1 MRMLRSLSARLIL
14 AFAFVI
20 LLALAISGAGTLW
33 LLRAQEREAAEE
45 RVGRLAEPVTLA
57 LALLGDAGLD
67 QNEIDNAV
75 AEYAKS
81 FDVRILLVD
90 QAGLVHADTDSK
102 LEGATIDAVTNGE
115 LRVTRRGGATFRMA
129 SYSSGDQDL
138 FLFAAPEDRVEV
150 SNRLALVQWLIYQL
164 PQSLSRDQ
172 LEQELNTLISSPNAV
187 RVLPDPALRAL
198 VAVPEQEITSAWRD
212 VIPQLVIAGA
222 AALLASVAAALLVSR
237 SISRPL
243 ARMTRA
249 AQEMA
254 RGNYDQKLDLRREDE
269 VGRLSQAFDVMAG
282 EVSHSHQMMRD
293 FLANVSHELKTPLT
307 SIQGFSQAMEE
318 GAISSE
324 AEYRDAAHIINE
336 ESQRMRGLV
345 DDLIDLSRLES
356 GQAVIERGAVDMG
369 EVLRSSA
376 RRFERQAKEKGVSLD
391 LDLPGLP
398 AIEGDGRR
406 LEQVFSNLIDNGI
419 RHTPGGGAVSVR
431 AEAPAGAIQV
441 TVHNTGSYIPL
452 EDVQRVFERFFQ
464 LDRNRS
470 SGNGGSGLGLAI
482 ARELVQAHRGTIV
495 AHSDREQGT
504 EFIVALPVTPQRA
517 NGGTQREPA

>member
-1 MRMLRSLSARLIL
+1 MLRSLSAQLIL
-14 AFAFVI
+14 AFAFIVV
-20 LLALAISGAGTLW
+20 LALAISGAGTLW
-33 LLRAQEREAAEE
+33 LLRDQEREAAEE

-57 LALLGDAGLD
+57 LALLGDAGID
-67 QNEIDNAV
+67 QAEKNKAV
-75 AEYAKS
+75 AEYADS

-90 QAGLVHADTDSK
+90 EFGRVVADTESK
-102 LEGATIDAVTNGE
+102 LVGTTIDAVADDE
-115 LRVTRRGGATFRMA
+115 LQLTSRGSASFRMTG
-129 SYSSGDQDL
+129 YSTDEEDL
-138 FLFAAPEDRVEV
+138 FLFAAPDDSVAV
-150 SNRLALVQWLIYQL
+150 SDRLALVQLFIYQL
-164 PQSLSRDQ
+164 PPSLSRAQ
-172 LEQELNTLISSPNAV
+172 LQAQVDTLITSPDAI
-187 RVLPDPALRAL
+187 RFLPKPELRPL

-307 SIQGFSQAMEE
+307 SIQGFSQAMED

-324 AEYRDAAHIINE
+324 EEYRDAAHIINE

-356 GQAVIERGAVDMG
+356 GQAVIERAAVDPG

-376 RRFERQAKEKGVSLD
+376 RRFQRQAKEKGVD
-391 LDLPGLP
+391 LGVDLADLPR
-398 AIEGDGRR
+398 IEGDGRR
-406 LEQVFSNLIDNGI
+406 LEQVFSNLIDNAI
-419 RHTPGGGAVSVR
+419 RHTPEGGAVSVR
-431 AEAPAGAIQV
+431 AEAPDGVVRV
-441 TVHNTGSYIPL
+441 TVHNSGSYIPP
-452 EDVQRVFERFFQ
+452 EDTQRVFERFFQ

-482 ARELVQAHRGTIV
+482 ARELVQAHRGSIV
-495 AHSDREQGT
+495 AHSDREAGT
-504 EFIVALPVTPQRA
+504 EFIVALPVTPQRR